1 MIVITAKI
9 NALNK
14 LYICVSSFSLVMNWL
29 QVKSNSSV
37 IHSNLV
43 LNATTTSITLGEYSN
58 DITITRPQTV
68 FSIENM

>member
-1 MIVITAKI
+1 
-9 NALNK
+9 
-14 LYICVSSFSLVMNWL
+14 MNWL

-43 LNATTTSITLGEYSN
+43 LNATTTSITLGEYSH

-68 FSIENM
+68 LRICNVISIVLAVTTITKYTT

>member
-1 MIVITAKI
+1 MFIKF
-9 NALNK
+9 LM
-14 LYICVSSFSLVMNWL
+14 MNWL

-43 LNATTTSITLGEYSN
+43 LNATTTSITLGEYSH

>member
-1 MIVITAKI
+1 
-9 NALNK
+9 
-14 LYICVSSFSLVMNWL
+14 MNWL

-58 DITITRPQTV
+58 DIAYITIQGLRLCFLLRICNVISIVLVVTTITKYTT
-68 FSIENM
+68 